1 LNPHQI
7 SAVVSI
13 NITNLAQGWNMAL
26 HKTKETSLTQ
36 PVDGVERESNEF
48 DSNASSANTENVEAC
63 SEHDKYA
70 SIAESAYYKAE
81 ARGFAP
87 GYEMQDWLEAETEID
102 Q

>member
-1 LNPHQI
+1 
-7 SAVVSI
+7 
-13 NITNLAQGWNMAL
+13 MAL
-26 HKTKETSLTQ
+26 KKTKETNLTQ
-36 PVDGVERESNEF
+36 PVDGVERESNGF
-48 DSNASSANTENVEAC
+48 DANALSANAENVEAS